1 MNLVSSEF
9 NSLLNHVGQDFTWR
23 RAYACPCINPRSG
36 AAKPSCP
43 HCDGKG
49 RLWDAP
55 VPGKAGIVGRD
66 QLRKFADFGLWD
78 QGDIM
83 LSIPSD
89 SPLYAMGQFD
99 RVTATNRSEQFS
111 MNLVRGLND
120 RIRHAV
126 IAIERVFW
134 LGADDALVEGG
145 IPSVGAD
152 GELTWTTSAPPPQAT
167 YSISGRRRP
176 EFFCFNEIPADRP
189 LHFGEPLPRRVVLRR
204 MDLFGR

>member
-1 MNLVSSEF
+1 MNLVSGEF

-55 VPGKAGIVGRD
+55 VAGKAGIVGRD

-83 LSIPSD
+83 LSIPSN

-99 RVTATNRSEQFS
+99 RIAALNRSEPFS
-111 MNLVRGLND
+111 ANLIRGLND
-120 RIRHAV
+120 TLRFPVLSVDRA
-126 IAIERVFW
+126 FW
-134 LGADDALVEGG
+134 LDGEHIRDVALPVVNEDG
-145 IPSVGAD
+145 SLTWAD
-152 GELTWTTSAPPPQAT
+152 GAPPAGVT
-167 YSISGRRRP
+167 FSLTGRRTP
-176 EFFCFNEIPADRP
+176 EYFVYQELPTDRP
-189 LHFGEPLPRRVVLRR
+189 LHFGEPLPRRVALRR
-204 MDLFGR
+204 FDLFGR

>member
-55 VPGKAGIVGRD
+55 MPGKAGIVGRD

-83 LSIPSD
+83 LSIPSN

-99 RVTATNRSEQFS
+99 RIAALNRSEPFS
-111 MNLVRGLND
+111 ANLIRGLND
-120 RIRHAV
+120 TLRFPV
-126 IAIERVFW
+126 LSVDRVFW
-134 LGADDALVEGG
+134 LDGEHIRDVALPVVNEDG
-145 IPSVGAD
+145 SLTWAD
-152 GELTWTTSAPPPQAT
+152 GAPPAGAT
-167 YSISGRRRP
+167 FSLTGRRTP
-176 EFFCFNEIPADRP
+176 EYFVYQELPTDRP
-189 LHFGEPLPRRVVLRR
+189 LHFGEPLPRRVTLRR
-204 MDLFGR
+204 FDLFGR

>member
-1 MNLVSSEF
+1 MKLSPAAF
-9 NSLLNHVGQDFTWR
+9 NAHLNHLGQDFTWR
-23 RAYACPCINPRSG
+23 KAYACPCVNPHSG
-36 AAKPSCP
+36 AAKPNCP

-55 VPGKAGIVGRD
+55 AVGKAGIVGRD
-66 QLRKFADFGLWD
+66 QLRKFAVIGLWD

-111 MNLVRGLND
+111 MNFVRGLND
-120 RIRHAV
+120 RIRHV
-126 IAIERVFW
+126 IIAIERVFW
-134 LGADDALVEGG
+134 IGSGDVLVEGN
-145 IPSVGAD
+145 IPAIGAD
-152 GELTWTTSAPPPQAT
+152 GTLTWADGAPPPNTT
-167 YSISGRRRP
+167 YSITGRRRP

-204 MDLFGR
+204 FDLFGR